1 LGVTVIYNDEPIL
14 VSEEVA
20 EYLERDRKRYNAE
33 RRRDERHRSKSDF
46 ETVMRSQKCVYR
58 NMLLDEVAKNLTLEK
73 LREVIAGLSDDERHL
88 LHLYFWEEMS
98 MERIGATFGVSKMA
112 ISKRLKKLYVK
123 MKDLMGNHRVLHFF
137 ETFSKFRFTKRV
149 LVSFIVR
156 GIFLADFKEVS
167 NGPN

>member
-20 EYLERDRKRYNAE
+20 EYLERDRKRHNAE
-33 RRRDERHRSKSDF
+33 RRRDERNLSKSDF
-46 ETVMRSQKCVYR
+46 ETVRRSQMYVYR

-73 LREVIAGLSDDERHL
+73 LREAMTGLSDDERRL

-112 ISKRLKKLYVK
+112 ISKRLEKLYVK
-123 MKDLMGNHRVLHFF
+123 MKDLMGNHKALHFF
-137 ETFSKFRFTKRV
+137 EIFYKFWFTKRV

-156 GIFLADFKEVS
+156 GIFLAYF
-167 NGPN
+167 